1 MIRVLS
7 VILLS
12 LLLGGV
18 LACGAT
24 NWPLRPGL
32 IGLALMILAA
42 LAARNYWL
50 GLRLAAPGSP
60 ERALWLGLASASVI
74 AGHLVASLWRIGPAM
89 ELHTRAGHALG
100 TDSWTLVL
108 GAAIAYRI
116 ARDPEPRH
124 DERDALI
131 AARGMSAGYWSL
143 VGVLLALILL
153 FGFGVG
159 RWAPTLSYPM
169 IAHLLIAT
177 VIVSRLVSDGV
188 QLHTYWLDRSIEEK
202 ES

>member
-1 MIRVLS
+1 MIRILS
-7 VILLS
+7 VILIS

-24 NWPLRPGL
+24 AWPLRPGL
-32 IGLALMILAA
+32 IGLAAMVLAA

-60 ERALWLGLASASVI
+60 ERALWLGLGSASVI
-74 AGHLVASLWRIGPAM
+74 VGHLVASLWRIGPAM

-100 TDSWTLVL
+100 TDIWTLVL
-108 GAAIAYRI
+108 GSAIAYSI

-124 DERDALI
+124 DERDAQI
-131 AARGMSAGYWSL
+131 AARGLSAGYWSL
-143 VGVLLALILL
+143 VGILLVLILWL
-153 FGFGVG
+153 GFGAD
-159 RWAPTLSYPM
+159 RAMPALSFAM
-169 IAHLLIAT
+169 IAHLLITA
-177 VIVSRLVSDGV
+177 VIASRLVCDGV
-188 QLHTYWLDRSIEEK
+188 QLHAYGRDRSIEER